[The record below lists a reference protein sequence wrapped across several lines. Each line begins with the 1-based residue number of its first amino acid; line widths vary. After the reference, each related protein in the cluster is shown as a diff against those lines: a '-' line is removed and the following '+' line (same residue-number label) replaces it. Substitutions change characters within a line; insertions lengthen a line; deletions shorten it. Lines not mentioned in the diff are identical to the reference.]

1 MPELLL
7 IFIRSVLSFVVLLM
21 LARLMGKQQLS
32 QLTFFDYVVG
42 ITIGSISAAMA
53 VDQNIKILNGITG
66 LVVWGGFPILLS
78 WISLKS
84 IKFRK
89 ITDGKPTIMIENGKI
104 QEKNLKKELMTF
116 EELVQL
122 LRDKD
127 VFRLSDVEL
136 AVMEI
141 NGQLSV
147 MKKSDFQ
154 PVTPKVMGLTVEQEG
169 KPQIVILDG
178 KLNEKSLNKTGYTR
192 QWLLGE
198 VVKQGA
204 TDFSDVFIGQIDSS
218 GKVYIDLYQDKLKK
232 PEIKQKP
239 LLKASLK
246 KVEAD
251 LESFAA
257 QTNDK
262 KAKVLYQD
270 QAQQVKKIL
279 SRVSSFLK
287 G

>member
-7 IFIRSVLSFVVLLM
+7 IFIRSVISFVVLLI

-78 WISLKS
+78 LLSLKS

-89 ITDGKPTIMIENGKI
+89 LTDGKPTVMIENGKVKE
-104 QEKNLKKELMTF
+104 QNLKKEMMTF

-122 LRDKD
+122 LREKN
-127 VFRLSDVEL
+127 VFKLSDVEL

-141 NGQLSV
+141 NGKLSV
-147 MKKSDFQ
+147 MKKSESA
-154 PVTPKVMGLTVEQEG
+154 PVTPKVLGLTIEEEH

-192 QWLLGE
+192 EWLLGE
-198 VVKQGA
+198 AMKQGA
-204 TDFSDVFIGQIDSS
+204 SDFSDVFIAQIDSN

-232 PEIKQKP
+232 PEVKQKP

-246 KVEAD
+246 KVHAD
-251 LESFAA
+251 LLTFAA
-257 QTNDK
+257 QTNDRE
-262 KAKVLYQD
+262 AKQMY
-270 QAQQVKKIL
+270 AQEARKVEDLI
-279 SRVSSFLK
+279 VSMSPYLK